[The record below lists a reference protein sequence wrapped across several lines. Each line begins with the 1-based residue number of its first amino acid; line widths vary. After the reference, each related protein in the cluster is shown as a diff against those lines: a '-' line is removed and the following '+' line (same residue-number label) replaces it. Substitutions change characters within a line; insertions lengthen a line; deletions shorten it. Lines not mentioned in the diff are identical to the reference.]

1 MDLGAAPMPPWP
13 LTAAAVAA
21 VWFYEGLWNKL
32 LGAQPHQRGIVDR
45 VPWLGRFSGAFL
57 PALGVLECL
66 LGLWVLS
73 GWQPYACVLFQTALL
88 IGMNSGGLLYARQ
101 LIPDPGGMVV
111 KNFAFLLLA
120 WVVAATA

>member
-1 MDLGAAPMPPWP
+1 M
-13 LTAAAVAA
+13 
-21 VWFYEGLWNKL
+21 
-32 LGAQPHQRGIVDR
+32 
-45 VPWLGRFSGAFL
+45 
-57 PALGVLECL
+57 
-66 LGLWVLS
+66 
-73 GWQPYACVLFQTALL
+73 LFQTALL